1 MRYTFEN
8 VRSAHTIEASFTAAS
23 TFADVPAGSYYER
36 AVIWAAANGI
46 TNGVGNGQF
55 GVDAPCTRAQAVTF
69 LWRAA
74 AARAG
79 DKRDALYRRSG
90 RQLLL

>member
-46 TNGVGNGQF
+46 TNGVGNGLF

-69 LWRAA
+69 VACA